1 MKERTIS
8 FESKVK
14 QMLKMEIN
22 RIIGRPIFW
31 LVILVG
37 IVIAVWPIIQTWPH
51 GVTDAVYVTY
61 TGSAY
66 IMWMYILQSGLYHI
80 YALTFPLLTT
90 LAYSDAY
97 AEDFNTGFIKNI
109 LTKVEK
115 KKYLK
120 VRYGV
125 NFVLGGLVV
134 VFPLVINFMGEML
147 AYPLIEN
154 SLYFGMRMVTVN
166 GFMPELFY
174 SHPFIYTVLRMLSI
188 FLFGGM
194 LSSLALA
201 LSTVIKN
208 RYIVLVFPFII
219 LIGLDVL
226 LDSFGLYSI
235 SNLFLYNNGA
245 AQWNLLVLLIGI
257 PGGFIWYYWA
267 GMKNETI

>member
-1 MKERTIS
+1 
-8 FESKVK
+8 
-14 QMLKMEIN
+14 
-22 RIIGRPIFW
+22 
-31 LVILVG
+31 
-37 IVIAVWPIIQTWPH
+37 
-51 GVTDAVYVTY
+51 
-61 TGSAY
+61 
-66 IMWMYILQSGLYHI
+66 
-80 YALTFPLLTT
+80 
-90 LAYSDAY
+90 
-97 AEDFNTGFIKNI
+97 
-109 LTKVEK
+109 
-115 KKYLK
+115 
-120 VRYGV
+120 
-125 NFVLGGLVV
+125 
-134 VFPLVINFMGEML
+134 
-147 AYPLIEN
+147 
-154 SLYFGMRMVTVN
+154 
-166 GFMPELFY
+166 
-174 SHPFIYTVLRMLSI
+174 MLSI